1 MFKNYSNIYI
11 IQYKKILNINLK
23 KKKKKKKKI
32 FFFKKKIFLKKYKK
46 F

>member
-32 FFFKKKIFLKKYKK
+32 FFFKKKIFLNQQIRV
-46 F
+46 

>member
-23 KKKKKKKKI
+23 KKKKKKKKL
-32 FFFKKKIFLKKYKK
+32 FVFKNKIFLTNHIRV
-46 F
+46 

>member
-23 KKKKKKKKI
+23 KKKKKKKKK
-32 FFFKKKIFLKKYKK
+32 FFLKKKIFLLNN
-46 F
+46 

>member
-23 KKKKKKKKI
+23 KKKKKKKK
-32 FFFKKKIFLKKYKK
+32 YNNM
-46 F
+46 